1 MAKFSSAS
9 GSLYLNLYLDRIG
22 EPDIANN
29 RSNVAWRVTVSRSG
43 AYYTYNHEGSSTL
56 TVDVNGVRVNTSNPT
71 WQTSGEEFTLASGT
85 TTIGHNDDGTKTISA
100 SATFNPN
107 NGLHGVIT
115 TTGSLTLPN
124 IPRSSSISFGTGTI
138 GSPLA
143 ITINRASSSFTHTL
157 RWAWGSRSGTIAS
170 GLTTSASWTIPMD
183 FCNEIP
189 NNVSGNGTIFVDT
202 YSGSKNIGTQ
212 SKQFT
217 ANVPDSVIP
226 TLSSISVVEE
236 HATAKGLNLGAT
248 TFIQIISNIKATIN
262 GAAGTYGSTIKS
274 TLIEIEGKGISSS
287 SNPASFTDLNFNG
300 AVKLKATVTDSRGR
314 KSAVKELSINLL
326 EYFAPAISIHA
337 YRTREYPDKIQVLR
351 TWKIAPLSVGGVQK
365 NKAVLK
371 FRAAPLNSSTF
382 VDDAGTADATWT
394 TQSSLTNSPANLS
407 KTYATNKSWVV
418 EGVLS
423 DIFTGSLPS
432 IAKSTVSTET
442 AIHAYD
448 KDGRFGV
455 GKIPELGPS
464 GSIDAAGNIYADGKQ
479 IQQYQLTSNIGGGLP
494 NSFAHVDDIKTPGVW
509 QIAADKPG
517 NPLEAF
523 CILECYKIHTSNE
536 CIQRVTS
543 TSGFMAVREY
553 GYDNVWG
560 PWRYVAQSSSVPSKN
575 TDHPMLQEKPL
586 KTLTMGFPYG
596 LNATLSRKD
605 SLVTVT
611 LNRRITNID
620 VFEYKQM
627 IETIPLGYRP
637 TAEAHM
643 LILPN
648 GGTITKAPSVLHLAS
663 DGVIRFT
670 NGTAGNH
677 VYTGTISYV
686 TNDAYPN

>member
-56 TVDVNGVRVNTSNPT
+56 AVDVNGVRVNTSNPT

-115 TTGSLTLPN
+115 TSGSLTLPN

-157 RWAWGSRSGTIAS
+157 RWTWGNRSGTIAS

-236 HATAKGLNLGAT
+236 HDTAKGLNLGAT

-262 GAAGTYGSTIKS
+262 GAAGAYGSTIKS

-287 SNPASFTDLNFNG
+287 SNPAYFTDLNFNG

-351 TWKIAPLSVGGVQK
+351 TLKIAPLTVNKVQR

-371 FRAAPLNSSTF
+371 FRAASLNSSTF

-455 GKIPELGPS
+455 GKIPELGPA
-464 GSIDAAGNIYADGKQ
+464 GSVDAAGNIYAGGKQ
-479 IQQYQLTSNIGGGLP
+479 IQQHQLTSNNGTSLNISVDPDTIVENGFYYLLNGP
-494 NSFAHVDDIKTPGVW
+494 NRPFDTNGYLFVERYASDNQYIVQTFKNVFNGNQYIRVKT
-509 QIAADKPG
+509 
-517 NPLEAF
+517 
-523 CILECYKIHTSNE
+523 
-536 CIQRVTS
+536 
-543 TSGFMAVREY
+543 Y
-553 GYDNVWG
+553 GVWG
-560 PWRYVAQSSSVPSKN
+560 PWVEQVRAN
-575 TDHPMLQEKPL
+575 HPNLINS
-586 KTLTMGFPYG
+586 GW
-596 LNATLSRKD
+596 LSL
-605 SLVTVT
+605 SNGV
-611 LNRRITNID
+611 
-620 VFEYKQM
+620 EYKK
-627 IETIPLGYRP
+627 IGEVVYVNLYKLPIKKGTNFSIGTLPIGYRP
-637 TAEAHM
+637 RKEIMKTSATWATVSEAVH
-643 LILPN
+643 IEIGSN
-648 GGTITKAPSVLHLAS
+648 GNMIVLGPSIAYDRELS
-663 DGVIRFT
+663 DQ
-670 NGTAGNH
+670 
-677 VYTGTISYV
+677 ISF
-686 TNDAYPN
+686 AI

>member
-56 TVDVNGVRVNTSNPT
+56 AVDVNGVRVNTSNPT

-157 RWAWGSRSGTIAS
+157 RWAWGNRSGTIAS

-189 NNVSGNGTIFVDT
+189 NNVSGNGIIFVDT

-248 TFIQIISNIKATIN
+248 TFIQIISSIKATIN

-314 KSAVKELSINLL
+314 KSAVKELAINLL
-326 EYFAPAISIHA
+326 EYFAPVISIHA
-337 YRTREYPDKIQVLR
+337 YRTREYPNKIQVLR
-351 TWKIAPLSVGGVQK
+351 TWKIAPLTVNEVQR
-365 NKAVLK
+365 NKAILK

-394 TQSSLTNSPANLS
+394 TQSFLTNSPANLS

-442 AIHAYD
+442 AVHAYD

-455 GKIPELGPS
+455 GKIPELGPA
-464 GSIDAAGNIYADGKQ
+464 GSVDAAGEFYSKGKKIQHHTVSSDNGYAISAKGDWNNYIDTGFYYGDSMTNQ
-479 IQQYQLTSNIGGGLP
+479 P
-494 NSFAHVDDIKTPGVW
+494 PFPGQNQWKYVKVTKHNDAWILQEAIDFSGAVSSYRVKIAGNW
-509 QIAADKPG
+509 Q
-517 NPLEAF
+517 
-523 CILECYKIHTSNE
+523 
-536 CIQRVTS
+536 
-543 TSGFMAVREY
+543 
-553 GYDNVWG
+553 
-560 PWRYVAQSSSVPSKN
+560 PWKKVAME
-575 TDHPMLQEKPL
+575 DHPMLQEKPL
-586 KTLTMGFPYG
+586 RTITQGFPYG

-605 SLVTVT
+605 NLVTVT
-611 LNRRITNID
+611 LNQRITNID
-620 VFEYKQM
+620 VFEYTQM
-627 IETIPLGYRP
+627 LEAIPLGYRP
-637 TAEAHM
+637 TAEVHM
-643 LILPN
+643 VIVPN
-648 GGTITKAPSVLHLAS
+648 SGATTKTPSVLHLAAN
-663 DGVIRFT
+663 GIIRFT
-670 NGTAGNH
+670 NGTSGQN
-677 VYTGTISYV
+677 VYTGTV
-686 TNDAYPN
+686 TYITDNPYP

>member
-1 MAKFSSAS
+1 MEGSSSTVSQNIAGNSSVIKVDVWIGMDAGWSIEFGNTYGNSVTVNCEGQTQTIPIGSIYLNGSKKYLGSVQFTVGHNADGTKSAGISLSSNMSNISYGSLSFGNAS
-9 GSLYLNLYLDRIG
+9 GSWTHGL
-22 EPDIANN
+22 
-29 RSNVAWRVTVSRSG
+29 
-43 AYYTYNHEGSSTL
+43 
-56 TVDVNGVRVNTSNPT
+56 PT
-71 WQTSGEEFTLASGT
+71 
-85 TTIGHNDDGTKTISA
+85 
-100 SATFNPN
+100 
-107 NGLHGVIT
+107 
-115 TTGSLTLPN
+115 
-124 IPRSSSISFGTGTI
+124 IPRSSSISFSTGTI

-143 ITINRASSSFTHTL
+143 ITINRASSSFSHTL

-183 FCNEIP
+183 FCNELP

-202 YSGSKNIGTQ
+202 YSGSTKIGTQ

-248 TFIQIISNIKATIN
+248 TFIQIISKISATIN
-262 GAAGTYGSTIKS
+262 GAAGAYGSTIKS

-326 EYFAPAISIHA
+326 EYFAPVISIHA

-351 TWKIAPLSVGGVQK
+351 TLKIAPLSVGGVQK
-365 NKAVLK
+365 NKAILK
-371 FRAAPLNSSTF
+371 FRAASLNSSTF

-455 GKIPELGPS
+455 GKIPELGPA
-464 GSIDAAGNIYADGKQ
+464 GSLDVAGNIYADGKQ
-479 IQQYQLTSNIGGGLP
+479 IQQYQLTSNSGYIINDYYTDFNTHTRTGIYHKGVQNNTATP
-494 NSFAHVDDIKTPGVW
+494 NAPSAVW
-509 QIAADKPG
+509 GILQVYAADNGG
-517 NPLEAF
+517 N
-523 CILECYKIHTSNE
+523 ILQIYTERDSPRRTFMRVRSN
-536 CIQRVTS
+536 S
-543 TSGFMAVREY
+543 TWYGWKEY
-553 GYDNVWG
+553 
-560 PWRYVAQSSSVPSKN
+560 AT
-575 TDHPMLQEKPL
+575 TDHPMLQEKPI
-586 KTLTMGFPYG
+586 KTITQGMPYG
-596 LNATLSRKD
+596 LNATLTRKD
-605 SLVTVT
+605 NLVTVT
-611 LNRRITNID
+611 LNLRITNID
-620 VFEYKQM
+620 VFEYRQM

-637 TAEAHM
+637 TAEVHM
-643 LILPN
+643 IIVPN
-648 GGTITKAPSVLHLAS
+648 SGATTKTPSILHLAA
-663 DGVIRFT
+663 DGIIRLT
-670 NGTAGNH
+670 NGTGGQN

>member
-1 MAKFSSAS
+1 MAKFTGSS
-9 GSLYLNLYLDRIG
+9 GSLFLNVYI
-22 EPDIANN
+22 EPGAQNIANN
-29 RSNVAWRVTVSRSG
+29 TTVVNWRMTVSRSG
-43 AYYTYNHEGSSTL
+43 AYYTYNEQGDSTL
-56 TVDVNGVRVNTSNPT
+56 SLDLNGGRVHTSNPR
-71 WQTSGEEFTLASGT
+71 WYTSGEEFQMASGST
-85 TTIGHNDDGTKTISA
+85 TVGHNADGTKSFSF

-115 TTGSLTLPN
+115 VSGNISLAT

-202 YSGSKNIGTQ
+202 YSGSTNIGTQ

-226 TLSSISVVEE
+226 TLSSISVEEE

-248 TFIQIISNIKATIN
+248 TFIQIISKIKATIN
-262 GAAGTYGSTIKS
+262 EAAGAYGSTIKS
-274 TLIEIEGKGISSS
+274 TLIEIEGKEISSS

-300 AVKLKATVTDSRGR
+300 TVKLKASVTDSRGR
-314 KSAVKELSINLL
+314 KSSVKELSINLL
-326 EYFAPAISIHA
+326 EYFAPALSIHA

-365 NKAVLK
+365 NKAILK

-448 KDGRFGV
+448 NEGRFGV
-455 GKIPELGPS
+455 GKIPELGPA
-464 GSIDAAGNIYADGKQ
+464 GSLDVAGNIYAGGKQ
-479 IQQYQLTSNIGGGLP
+479 IQQHQLTSNSGNALLLVEGDW
-494 NSFAHVDDIKTPGVW
+494 NSIIKTGFYMGANLANQPTFAGMGGWKYVRVTQHDDYYVLQEAVDFDGMVPCYRVKFGNVW
-509 QIAADKPG
+509 Q
-517 NPLEAF
+517 
-523 CILECYKIHTSNE
+523 
-536 CIQRVTS
+536 
-543 TSGFMAVREY
+543 
-553 GYDNVWG
+553 
-560 PWRYVAQSSSVPSKN
+560 PWKAYAN
-575 TDHPMLQEKPL
+575 ADHPMLQEKPL

-596 LNATLSRKD
+596 LNATLTRKD
-605 SLVTVT
+605 NLVTVT

-637 TAEAHM
+637 TAEVHM

-670 NGTAGNH
+670 NGTASAH

>member
-1 MAKFSSAS
+1 MAIFRYSGNWRSYLEGSSSTVSQNIAGNS
-9 GSLYLNLYLDRIG
+9 SVIKVDVWIGMDAGWSIEFGNTYGNTVTVTCDGQSQTLAVGPLYLNGSKKHLG
-22 EPDIANN
+22 
-29 RSNVAWRVTVSRSG
+29 SVQFTVSHS
-43 AYYTYNHEGSSTL
+43 A
-56 TVDVNGVRVNTSNPT
+56 
-71 WQTSGEEFTLASGT
+71 
-85 TTIGHNDDGTKTISA
+85 DGTKTAGISLSSNMSNINYANLSFGNA
-100 SATFNPN
+100 SGSWNHGLAT
-107 NGLHGVIT
+107 
-115 TTGSLTLPN
+115 

-157 RWAWGSRSGTIAS
+157 RWAWGNRSGTIAS

-202 YSGSKNIGTQ
+202 YSGSTNIGTQ

-217 ANVPDSVIP
+217 ANVPDSIIP

-236 HATAKGLNLGAT
+236 HATANGLNLGAT

-326 EYFAPAISIHA
+326 EYFAPALSIHA

-351 TWKIAPLSVGGVQK
+351 TLKIAPLSVGGVQR

-371 FRAAPLNSSTF
+371 FRAASLNSSTF

-423 DIFTGSLPS
+423 DIFTSSLPS

-455 GKIPELGPS
+455 GKIPELGPA
-464 GSIDAAGNIYADGKQ
+464 GSLDVAGNIYADGKQ
-479 IQQYQLTSNIGGGLP
+479 IQQHQLTSNEGRSPYNASGT
-494 NSFAHVDDIKTPGVW
+494 VDLNTKT
-509 QIAADKPG
+509 K
-517 NPLEAF
+517 
-523 CILECYKIHTSNE
+523 NE
-536 CIQRVTS
+536 FFSCN
-543 TSGFMAVREY
+543 E
-553 GYDNVWG
+553 
-560 PWRYVAQSSSVPSKN
+560 P
-575 TDHPMLQEKPL
+575 
-586 KTLTMGFPYG
+586 
-596 LNATLSRKD
+596 
-605 SLVTVT
+605 
-611 LNRRITNID
+611 
-620 VFEYKQM
+620 
-627 IETIPLGYRP
+627 
-637 TAEAHM
+637 
-643 LILPN
+643 
-648 GGTITKAPSVLHLAS
+648 
-663 DGVIRFT
+663 T
-670 NGTAGNH
+670 NGPTIGSGPGYNAFFIAVYSESDNYLSQNAIQKNSGRMFTRAREAGNWTPWIEYATTNH
-677 VYTGTISYV
+677 PNLINTGWISTGTIGVHYKRQGDVVALRLQLNTTANQAYGLGRIPVELLPIPNSGTMMRV
-686 TNDAYPN
+686 TAWTADQRIGRNLQINGDGTMVLPPSDRGDTINTQVTWII